1 MADMRYALIPA
12 YKPDRKLINIAQ
24 ELVRYGFNVVIV
36 DDGSGKEYADI
47 FCEVL
52 PCADVLRHEV
62 NRGKGAALKTG
73 LEFIAENAGRGQT
86 FVITQKLVVVDTSQV
101 SDAIDSSSGITSGN
115 SGEANNSASSGNSS
129 GDTSGSSG
137 TSSGNTS
144 GSNNASSGS
153 TGTVTSTATT
163 YEDDNIK
170 ITITD
175 YRENDTDIHVADI
188 TVSSSEYLKTAF
200 AESAY
205 GRNVTEK
212 TSDIAESVNAILA
225 INGDFYGVQESGYVI
240 RNGVIY
246 RSTAKSGNEDL
257 VIYADGS
264 FEIINEDDVT
274 AEELL
279 AKGAQNVL
287 AFGPALVEDGK
298 VSVTKNEEVGK
309 AMASNPRTAIGII
322 DENHYVFV
330 VADGRTSQNEGLSL
344 YELAEFMESL
354 GVQTAYNLDGGGSS
368 TMYFNGQV
376 INQPTT
382 NGNSIKERSVSD
394 IVYIGY

>member
-1 MADMRYALIPA
+1 MVAGEDKRSF
-12 YKPDRKLINIAQ
+12 R
-24 ELVRYGFNVVIV
+24 
-36 DDGSGKEYADI
+36 
-47 FCEVL
+47 C
-52 PCADVLRHEV
+52 
-62 NRGKGAALKTG
+62 ALKIEVAYVIILVAFTVYM
-73 LEFIAENAGRGQT
+73 LLDT
-86 FVITQKLVVVDTSQV
+86 FVITQKMVVVDTSQTSAQT
-101 SDAIDSSSGITSGN
+101 SDATGSSSGITSDS
-115 SGEANNSASSGNSS
+115 SGTTNNSTTSGNASSG
-129 GDTSGSSG
+129 GTSGSSG
-137 TSSGNTS
+137 TSSGNIS
-144 GSNNASSGS
+144 GSNNTSSGS
-153 TGTVTSTATT
+153 ASDSAGTITSTATT

-225 INGDFYGVQESGYVI
+225 INGDFYGAQESGYVI

-279 AKGAQNVL
+279 ADGAQNVL
-287 AFGPALVEDGK
+287 AFGPALVENGK
-298 VSVTKNEEVGK
+298 VSVTEDEEVGK

-330 VADGRTSQNEGLSL
+330 VADGRTSENEGLSL

-368 TMYFNGQV
+368 TMYFNGQI

-382 NGNSIKERSVSD
+382 NGNTIKERSVSD

>member
-1 MADMRYALIPA
+1 MVANGEDKRSFRCALKIEVI
-12 YKPDRKLINIAQ
+12 Y
-24 ELVRYGFNVVIV
+24 VVI
-36 DDGSGKEYADI
+36 
-47 FCEVL
+47 L
-52 PCADVLRHEV
+52 
-62 NRGKGAALKTG
+62 
-73 LEFIAENAGRGQT
+73 IAFTVYMLLDT

-101 SDAIDSSSGITSGN
+101 SAQTSDATGSPSGNTSGN
-115 SGEANNSASSGNSS
+115 SGESNNSTSSGN
-129 GDTSGSSG
+129 TSGNTSG
-137 TSSGNTS
+137 GGSTSSGNTS
-144 GSNNASSGS
+144 GSNNISSGDTSSGS

-163 YEDDNIK
+163 YEDDDIK

-225 INGDFYGVQESGYVI
+225 INGDFYGAQESGYVI

-298 VSVTKNEEVGK
+298 VSVTENEEVGK

-330 VADGRTSQNEGLSL
+330 VADGRTSENEGLSL

-368 TMYFNGQV
+368 TMYFNGQI